1 MNLIAKI
8 HTALEYHYGPK
19 KVRRALSNP
28 LDDLIL
34 AISPQKTCKTHTPLC
49 DDYPLSKLCPSAR

>member
-1 MNLIAKI
+1 MDLIARI
-8 HTALEYHYGPK
+8 HAAPERHYGPK
-19 KVRRALSNP
+19 KVRALGNP

-34 AISPQKTCKTHTPLC
+34 AILSQKTCKTHTPLC